1 MQYQCQP
8 AGKELAGGR
17 RRGVTMV
24 KKLPPL
30 EVYILQGGSVRRVL
44 IADPRDAFC
53 RTFNK
58 NAKGTGL
65 KATTQPPRRSS

>member
-1 MQYQCQP
+1 
-8 AGKELAGGR
+8 
-17 RRGVTMV
+17 MV

-53 RTFNK
+53 QEFNARTTS
-58 NAKGTGL
+58 G
-65 KATTQPPRRSS
+65 ATAVTRVPRQPSARGRVVAARKSG